1 MHLTGAPYH
10 PATNGA
16 AERLVQTLKS
26 SLTKSATPTKVSLKR
41 FLMQYRRTP
50 LLCGYSPS
58 ELLNGRQIRTAIDV
72 LIPSPAH
79 QAQECQSK
87 QAAKARQR
95 LAGRSGPQYR
105 VGNLCYAL
113 YCGPRRDK
121 DPRWVPAVVTKV
133 RGARSVSVRVYP
145 RGPTWRSSYVQDTSQ
160 KRTWSQVKPQL
171 HQLKEDILQ
180 MVERRRLLHRRKTW
194 NQPMRRQQ
202 FKGNGE
208 ALGCQLVTSVA
219 RIGRE
224 GLHAQRDLHLPN
236 RLK

>member
-16 AERLVQTLKS
+16 AERLVQTFKC
-26 SLTKSATPTKVSLKR
+26 SLTKSATPTKVSLQR

-79 QAQECQSK
+79 QAQERQSK
-87 QAAKARQR
+87 QAAKAAQR

-105 VGNLCYAL
+105 VGTPCYAL
-113 YCGPRRDK
+113 YRGPRRDK

-133 RGARSVSVRVYP
+133 RGARSVCVRVYP
-145 RGPTWRSSYVQDTSQ
+145 RGPIWRRFVEQLRPRYISEEDMEPGETPTSS
-160 KRTWSQVKPQL
+160 
-171 HQLKEDILQ
+171 
-180 MVERRRLLHRRKTW
+180 VERRHLTNGRAEEVSPQTKDKESSNAETTVQRKRRNPRMPTG
-194 NQPMRRQQ
+194 NEYGPDMPRRSTRTRKPK
-202 FKGNGE
+202 F
-208 ALGCQLVTSVA
+208 T
-219 RIGRE
+219 
-224 GLHAQRDLHLPN
+224 
-236 RLK
+236 